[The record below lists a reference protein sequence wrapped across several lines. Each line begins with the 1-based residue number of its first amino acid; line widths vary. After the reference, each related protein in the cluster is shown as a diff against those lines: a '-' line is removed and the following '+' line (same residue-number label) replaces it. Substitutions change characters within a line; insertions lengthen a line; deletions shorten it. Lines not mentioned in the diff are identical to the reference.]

1 MIGAATSLASFS
13 IYLVATGQL
22 GLFKLTPGSRKFFAL
37 SGLVVTVAWLCMYSA
52 FALGRVSVVSALIGT
67 SPLFTLVLSLVFLRD
82 TERLNMRTAL
92 GCLSIVAGAM
102 VITLF

>member
-1 MIGAATSLASFS
+1 
-13 IYLVATGQL
+13 
-22 GLFKLTPGSRKFFAL
+22 
-37 SGLVVTVAWLCMYSA
+37 
-52 FALGRVSVVSALIGT
+52 VVSALIGT